1 MSFGL
6 ENICFQTECRL
17 VYKAEAKQ
25 SPSRD
30 DEHRGTAEG
39 EKSMEKEIL
48 KKLKNAKSKEDIASL
63 LDMVKNDKTELSA
76 DDLNRVAGGG
86 NGLDDV
92 LKK

>member
-1 MSFGL
+1 
-6 ENICFQTECRL
+6 
-17 VYKAEAKQ
+17 
-25 SPSRD
+25 
-30 DEHRGTAEG
+30 
-39 EKSMEKEIL
+39 MEKEIL